1 MKTKRRPV
9 KYAKG
14 LTKEEL
20 KRRKLGVRLARDV
33 LKQLRVMKI
42 MSGLYLG
49 YESEVAEVAEAE
61 TKKKQAETAIRKCHV
76 CAMGAL
82 FLQAC
87 RIDGE
92 VFPNADA
99 AEAMQSIFAGKE
111 LIAVLS
117 PAFSG
122 SQLRLI
128 EWAFE
133 GGLICPP
140 YQKVWND
147 NYTFIDAEA
156 GQFLANSA
164 HEDGSK
170 GRLREVMR
178 RVIRNGG
185 VFLELGEGKKR

>member
-20 KRRKLGVRLARDV
+20 NRRKLGVRLARDV
-33 LKQLRVMKI
+33 LAQLRVMKI
-42 MSGLYLG
+42 QGGIYVG
-49 YESEVAEVAEAE
+49 YSDRVAEAPKADQTE
-61 TKKKQAETAIRKCHV
+61 VAIRNCQV

-92 VFPNADA
+92 LFPRAKLRMSA
-99 AEAMQSIFAGKE
+99 YGSQ
-111 LIAVLS
+111 LLLPLR
-117 PAFSG
+117 PAFSEA
-122 SQLRLI
+122 QLRLI

-133 GGLICPP
+133 G
-140 YQKVWND
+140 VAMFSFNRFHE
-147 NYTFIDAEA
+147 NYDEVLAEMR
-156 GQFLANSA
+156 QFLFVKTRAQ
-164 HEDGSK
+164 DGTK
-170 GRLREVMR
+170 QRLREVLR

-185 VFLELGEGKKR
+185 VFLELGEGKKPGAK